1 MNIVEDKTQTVL
13 QLVADNYN
21 SHKNEKNQTLELDHI
36 KILQFI
42 VEGDQRHYFITTK
55 RNDGLLYE
63 VIMNDKTEK
72 TILYLYNRIARRVIT
87 KEQDA

>member
-1 MNIVEDKTQTVL
+1 MSIVEDKTETIL

-21 SHKNEKNQTLELDHI
+21 EHKHEKNQTLELDHL
-36 KILQFI
+36 KIIQFI
-42 VEGDQRHYFITTK
+42 VEGQQRHYFITTK

-63 VIMNDKTEK
+63 VIMNDVTEK

-87 KEQDA
+87 KEQNA